1 MATSAK
7 SSKRFF
13 FPKRKVAQLIERSAA
28 AVDGAGEMRKEEE
41 EEEEAEAEEGK
52 ATRETYLGG
61 LAEIDRCV
69 FRVAVAKLESS
80 FRLEDT
86 NGFLEWLAAAGRADA
101 ITS

>member
-1 MATSAK
+1 MATSAQ

-28 AVDGAGEMRKEEE
+28 GVDGAGGMRKEEE
-41 EEEEAEAEEGK
+41 AEAEEAEEGK